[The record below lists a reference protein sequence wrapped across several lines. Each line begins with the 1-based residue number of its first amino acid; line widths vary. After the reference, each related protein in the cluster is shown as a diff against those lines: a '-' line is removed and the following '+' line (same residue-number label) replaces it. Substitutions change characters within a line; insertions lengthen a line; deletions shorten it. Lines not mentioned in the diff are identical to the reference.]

1 MDGERKIAAVPQG
14 DGPIDSVEKVRAALH
29 G

>member
-1 MDGERKIAAVPQG
+1 MDGEQKIAVPQG